1 MLSNDKD
8 RRAPLRRATAL
19 WAAGCALTLAVTAVA
34 AAAPTAGAAAVPHPG
49 GGGLQTAF
57 TAAAGESGVP
67 LAVLEALAY
76 QESAFNA
83 HGGAPSTSG
92 GYGIMQLTEITPAA
106 LDGIDP
112 DSVKAAR
119 IAADPKLNTVRTAAK
134 LIGAD
139 VADVKRDDTLNIRA
153 GAALLASYAKNLNGG
168 KTPAEAGAWYS
179 AVAEYSGASDTATAQ
194 QFADR
199 VFNGVR
205 AGIDAGGVTVVG
217 DPTVKTDAASLSA
230 LHLLG
235 PAPAARTG
243 AKATSENGTALPEC
257 PAHLGCDYVP
267 AALALND
274 PSDLS
279 SYGNYDPADRPRH
292 SQIRYITIH
301 DTEGGFAGSVNW
313 FQNPVA
319 YASAH
324 YVIRSAD
331 GHVTQMV
338 PTQDIAWDSANW
350 SVYQHSI
357 SIEHEGW
364 AIHGA
369 NWYTEAQY
377 ETTAEL
383 VRYLSRK
390 YGIPLDRQHIIGHDE
405 VPGSRDAA
413 QTTQHWDPGPYWDWS
428 HFMDLLGA
436 PILPSFPI
444 GAHPGGAGDDRSAQ
458 TDQAGAA
465 RLADP
470 AFNPLGS
477 VVVVK
482 PNFRG
487 NLQVV
492 SGCTEAN
499 DPTPGSTPGQCGEQ
513 PWQPSNF
520 VWLRTAPDPN
530 APLLS
535 EPYLHADGSAGTDA
549 ASDWG
554 DKAVTGQKFVVADRR
569 ITRDGVWTGVWYG
582 GREAW
587 FASPWTDFAAL
598 PSTATVVKPKTG
610 RAAIPVYA
618 TAAPEASAYPAPI
631 AAVDLRT
638 PRLLTKYSI
647 PAGQSYVTAGPAV
660 HGEYWFAYSI
670 DGSAPMDR
678 TEVVGA
684 TQFYLIQFNH
694 RMAWVNAADVDV
706 SQS

>member
-1 MLSNDKD
+1 M
-8 RRAPLRRATAL
+8 
-19 WAAGCALTLAVTAVA
+19 WAAACALTLAASGVV
-34 AAAPTAGAAAVPHPG
+34 AAAPTAGAASAAPRT
-49 GGGLQTAF
+49 GGLPAAF
-57 TAAAGESGVP
+57 AAAADESGVP
-67 LAVLEALAY
+67 LTVLEALAY
-76 QESAFNA
+76 QESAWND

-92 GYGIMQLTEITPAA
+92 GYGIMQLTEISAA
-106 LDGIDP
+106 TLDGLDP
-112 DSVKAAR
+112 DSAKAAL
-119 IAADPKLNTVRTAAK
+119 IVADPNLNTARTAAK

-139 VADVKRDDTLNIRA
+139 VAEVKRDDTLNIRA
-153 GAALLASYAKNLNGG
+153 GAALLASYAKALNGG
-168 KTPAEAGAWYS
+168 KAPSAPAAWYS
-179 AVAEYSGASDTATAQ
+179 AVAKYGGAADTATAQ

-199 VFNGVR
+199 VFDGVR
-205 AGIDAGGVTVVG
+205 GGINAGGVAVAA
-217 DPTVKTDAASLSA
+217 DPSVKTDPASLSA
-230 LHLLG
+230 LHLPG
-235 PAPAARTG
+235 PAPAARKNPTT
-243 AKATSENGTALPEC
+243 ADGTALPEC
-257 PAHLGCDYVP
+257 PPTLGCDYNP

-274 PSDLS
+274 PADLS
-279 SYGNYDPADRPRH
+279 SYGNYDPAERPAH

-313 FQNPVA
+313 FKNPVA

-338 PTQDIAWDSANW
+338 PTRDIAWDSANW

-364 AIHGA
+364 AVHGA
-369 NWYTEAQY
+369 AWYTEAQY

-383 VRYLSRK
+383 VRYLARK
-390 YGIPLDRQHIIGHDE
+390 YGIPLDRQHLIGHDE
-405 VPGSRDAA
+405 VPGSRDSG
-413 QTTQHWDPGPYWDWS
+413 QGSQHWDPGPYWDWS

-444 GAHPGGAGDDRSAQ
+444 GFAGTSAASG
-458 TDQAGAA
+458 TPAASAAA
-465 RLADP
+465 RMADP
-470 AFNPLGS
+470 SFNPLGS

-482 PNFRG
+482 PNFHG

-499 DPTPGSTPGQCGEQ
+499 DPTPGATPGQCGEQ
-513 PWQPSNF
+513 PSQASNF

-569 ITRDGVWTGVWYG
+569 ITRDGVWTGIWYG

-587 FASPWTDFAAL
+587 FASPWTNFAAW
-598 PSTATVVKPKTG
+598 PSTATVVKPKAG
-610 RAAIPVYA
+610 LASIPVYA
-618 TAAPEASAYPAPI
+618 TAAPEASAYPPPI

-638 PRLLTKYSI
+638 PKLLTKYSI
-647 PAGQSYVTAGPAV
+647 PAGQSYVTSGPAV
-660 HGEYWFAYSI
+660 NGEYWFAYTI
-670 DGSAPMDR
+670 DASAPMDR
-678 TEVVGA
+678 TEVVG
-684 TQFYLIQFNH
+684 TTKFYLIQFNH
-694 RMAWVNAADVDV
+694 RMAWVNAADVDA
-706 SQS
+706 SRS